1 MKHTEIVRKLK
12 SMRKAELDERRS
24 NLEWWLR
31 SGYGTEVERSDARYE
46 LNLIDCEVDER
57 EVAESMRN
65 LFRFNLG
72 S

>member
-65 LFRFNLG
+65 LFRFNFG
-72 S
+72 N